1 MPERLRP
8 LDLRL
13 LSMESSSTPM
23 HAASLNI
30 FEPSADGF
38 DYSRVLALI
47 DDRIAFVPKFR
58 QRLLSVPGVVST
70 STWTDDEHFDLAY
83 HVRRS
88 ALPRPGSVQ
97 QLRELAAR
105 IVSRRLDRS
114 RPLWEIYLIEGLEDS
129 RYAVLTKSH
138 LALVDG
144 ATVDLG
150 QLLFDSTPSPPVTP
164 GVTWSPQRPPSRV
177 EMLGDAVASFRH
189 PEIAA
194 DMARGQLESSRVAG
208 RLVSLMRG
216 ATGRQTTSGG
226 PLAGQT
232 SQQRRIELVDTAL
245 SSYRTVRD
253 EHGGSVNDVI
263 LATIAGA
270 LRSWLITRAEPVTRS
285 AGIKTFAPVS
295 VTEDE
300 EAEPTSLGSRVT
312 GHLVDLPVGES
323 NPVVRLH
330 QVSYA
335 FKAHKQT
342 GRAVAAVRLVA
353 LSGFAPS
360 TFHALG
366 ERAAA
371 SQASRGFDLVITN
384 VPGPQVPLYSAGARL
399 ASSYPVPP
407 LLPGHTLAI
416 GITSYNG
423 EVRYGLVADRDAVP
437 DADLLGQCILEALDE
452 LVEASARSRDRPSS
466 HPPGTDQL
474 P

>member
-1 MPERLRP
+1 MRERLRP

-30 FEPSADGF
+30 FDSSADGF

-70 STWTDDEHFDLAY
+70 STWADDERFDLAY

-88 ALPRPGSVQ
+88 GLPRPGSMP

-129 RYAVLTKSH
+129 RYALLTKSH
-138 LALVDG
+138 LTLVDG

-150 QLLFDSTPSPPVTP
+150 QLLFDSTPSPPATP
-164 GVTWSPQRPPSRV
+164 GVIWSPQRVPTAV
-177 EMLGDAVASFRH
+177 EMLGDALASLRH
-189 PEIAA
+189 PETAA
-194 DMARGQLESSRVAG
+194 DLVRGQLESSRVGG
-208 RLVSLMRG
+208 RLVSLARG
-216 ATGRQTTSGG
+216 ASSRQPTSAG

-232 SQQRRIELVDTAL
+232 SQQRRIELVDTPL
-245 SSYRTVRD
+245 SSYRMVRD
-253 EHGGSVNDVI
+253 EHDGSINDVI
-263 LATIAGA
+263 VATIAGA
-270 LRSWLITRAEPVTRS
+270 LRSWLLTRAEPVTRS
-285 AGIKTFAPVS
+285 ARIKAFVPVS
-295 VTEDE
+295 VTEDDD
-300 EAEPTSLGSRVT
+300 AEPTSLGTRVT
-312 GHLVDLPVGES
+312 GHLVDLPVGEP

-335 FKAHKQT
+335 FKAHKET
-342 GRAVAAVRLVA
+342 GHAVAARRLVD

-366 ERAAA
+366 ERVAA

-399 ASSYPVPP
+399 ASSYPVPA

-416 GITSYNG
+416 GVTSYDG
-423 EVRYGLVADRDAVP
+423 EVRYGVVADRDAVP
-437 DADLLGQCILEALDE
+437 DAGLLRQCILEALDE
-452 LVEASARSRDRPSS
+452 LVEASPRPRDRSSS
-466 HPPGTDQL
+466 HRPDTGPL